1 MSLSIESPFV
11 RDAETLLATPL
22 GTVRR
27 ASRTYSAGRVCA
39 SPDCKTWLSIY
50 NPGPHCW
57 IHELAEADGLLK
69 AGHVE
74 VDRSGRHEV
83 APRADELEES

>member
-1 MSLSIESPFV
+1 MLSVESPFV
-11 RDAETLLATPL
+11 RDAETVLATPL

-39 SPDCKTWLSIY
+39 SLDCETWLSIY
-50 NPGPHCW
+50 NRGPHCS
-57 IHELAEADGLLK
+57 IHELAEADGLPE

-83 APRADELEES
+83 APQGDELKES